1 MANHD
6 VAAADLAEQELTDA
20 AQRFIDDDIAADEAR
35 QTAWQERRIEI
46 RTEELLRVSESKYGF
61 SPEKAREQATRE
73 VMGPPAYEDDIND
86 EPEKPDR
93 QAILDGRRA
102 SS

>member
-1 MANHD
+1 
-6 VAAADLAEQELTDA
+6 
-20 AQRFIDDDIAADEAR
+20 
-35 QTAWQERRIEI
+35 
-46 RTEELLRVSESKYGF
+46 
-61 SPEKAREQATRE
+61 
-73 VMGPPAYEDDIND
+73 MGPPAYEDDIND